1 MYKRLFTLLP
11 FAFGAGL
18 ALSSANCGP
27 MCPAG
32 QQSCGNSNASVAGSS
47 GADAGSSTCGLMTAL
62 KKCMTAFCATA
73 TNPFCT
79 CYKRGYDLNGV
90 TCKCVDFDPEL
101 CKRAEANGSDGSD
114 YDCAAESSRISSYC
128 VPVR

>member
-1 MYKRLFTLLP
+1 
-11 FAFGAGL
+11 
-18 ALSSANCGP
+18 
-27 MCPAG
+27 
-32 QQSCGNSNASVAGSS
+32 
-47 GADAGSSTCGLMTAL
+47 MTAL